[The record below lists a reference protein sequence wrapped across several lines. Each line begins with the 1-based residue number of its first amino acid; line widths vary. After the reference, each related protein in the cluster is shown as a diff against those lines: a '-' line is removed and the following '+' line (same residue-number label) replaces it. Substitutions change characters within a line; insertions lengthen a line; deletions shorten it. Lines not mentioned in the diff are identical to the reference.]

1 MGNYRNFKLV
11 TYFVAHAT
19 ARITREELEAQ
30 LTATEKIP
38 QLGGKLSGNRL

>member
-1 MGNYRNFKLV
+1 MGNDRNFKLV

-19 ARITREELEAQ
+19 ARITRE
-30 LTATEKIP
+30 TATEKIP